1 MGLNVGLGYEQV
13 YQDRLNETKSMIT
26 LATLLDTLDQG
37 VGKDGDIDYRTAM
50 QEAREVAEKASEC
63 GLPTQNPDVSLVT
76 SVICSNVKIMVY
88 NIVEYTIRNLLQAIY
103 DRLREEQCGYSDVSL
118 KLRDIWHHTWIH
130 KGLVDPSAKNDT
142 VEHISKK
149 LLDCAIDNATLDLKP
164 NETIGGGNLD
174 GDTIFKLF
182 ERHGVHTEHANGE
195 CQGELMDVKNRRNA
209 LAHGSISFAEAGSQ
223 VTTPELAQL
232 VNHVDAYLSELRKDV
247 ISYLDA
253 GGYRSSSTDGR

>member
-1 MGLNVGLGYEQV
+1 MESNTELGYEQV

-37 VGKDGDIDYRTAM
+37 VGKGGDIDYRTAM
-50 QEAREVAEKASEC
+50 QEARKVAEKASKG

-88 NIVEYTIRNLLQAIY
+88 NIVEYAIKNLLQAIY
-103 DRLREEQCGYSDVSL
+103 DRLRDEQCGYSDVSL
-118 KLRDIWHHTWIH
+118 RLRDVWHHTSIH

-149 LLDCAIDNATLDLKP
+149 LLDCAINDVTLNLEAK
-164 NETIGGGNLD
+164 ETISGGNLD
-174 GDTIFKLF
+174 GDAIFNLF
-182 ERHGVHTEHANGE
+182 ERHGVHTEHAKGE
-195 CQGELMDVKNRRNA
+195 CQGELKDVKERRNA

-247 ISYLDA
+247 ISYLNA
-253 GGYRSSSTDGR
+253 GEYRSSSEAGR